1 MIKLKTLDI
10 FGLYNQFLSIKESID
25 NLQEIIT
32 NDRTLG
38 PLYRDLESMKNLLRS
53 YENARINIESIRT
66 SIDFSL
72 DMMIIPEK
80 SFDQAETEG
89 ILYLIKTQCE
99 KALGVLKSKISVKLT
114 EKQKDQLN
122 FIRKEIKEIDLDL
135 KYNKNIELTIT
146 HLEKG
151 DYLASALITSRII
164 VYLFDQ
170 IPKDNSENSKE
181 KIKSKIKYLISRGI
195 IDKKQKDQKERIFK
209 YVNSARNYL
218 VHELSYFPEF
228 SDCVTLLG
236 DCVNILKILK
246 KVENLKESNIKP
258 SIIDE

>member
-1 MIKLKTLDI
+1 MIKLKTADI
-10 FGLYNQFLSIKESID
+10 FGLYNQFFSITESID

-32 NDRTLG
+32 NDRTIG
-38 PLYRDLESMKNLLRS
+38 PLYRDLESMKNLLKS

-72 DMMIIPEK
+72 DMLRIPEK
-80 SFDQAETEG
+80 SFNKDEIEG
-89 ILYLIKTQCE
+89 KLYLIKTQCE
-99 KALGVLKSKISVKLT
+99 KALGVLKSKISVELT
-114 EKQKDQLN
+114 ENQKDQLN
-122 FIRKEIKEIDLDL
+122 FIRKEIEELDLDS
-135 KYNKNIELTIT
+135 KYKKNIELAII

-151 DYLASALITSRII
+151 DYLANALIISRII

-181 KIKSKIKYLISRGI
+181 KIKPKIKYLISRGI
-195 IDKKQKDQKERIFK
+195 INKKQKDQKERIFK

-218 VHELSYFPEF
+218 VHDLGYFPEF
-228 SDCVTLLG
+228 SDCATLLG
-236 DCVNILKILK
+236 DCLNILKILK
-246 KVENLKESNIKP
+246 KVENLKELNIKP